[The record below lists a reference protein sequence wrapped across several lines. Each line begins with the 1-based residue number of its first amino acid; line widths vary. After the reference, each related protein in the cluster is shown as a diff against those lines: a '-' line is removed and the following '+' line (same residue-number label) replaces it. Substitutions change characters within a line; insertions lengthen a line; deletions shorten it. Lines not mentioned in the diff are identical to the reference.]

1 MFKCNGL
8 QNICDINNIEILVG
22 IEDYVENCYMYYW
35 DEYVNVCIIYDC
47 IVGQLIKFIFYFLEM
62 YFLQLMIILYII

>member
-35 DEYVNVCIIYDC
+35 DEYVNVCIIYDY
-47 IVGQLIKFIFYFLEM
+47 VS
-62 YFLQLMIILYII
+62 